1 MLISLQHAPSQAS
14 AQPHRLSGQP
24 HRPPQHSSFGK
35 CTRPKATALS
45 SDSHAES
52 GYTVIS
58 IGSKCTP
65 PPFRRGGGG
74 NAAAWAKKRSSILIE
89 SGFCE
94 PGNTTVRSSIHVPH
108 PSAQFLRLV
117 KAFSGPRCSKHPGQ
131 PQRRPHVQPEP
142 AMEAMVLRGGMTGKS
157 STPEGAGGLSREI

>member
-1 MLISLQHAPSQAS
+1 MVISLQAPSQAS

-52 GYTVIS
+52 GYTVMS
-58 IGSKCTP
+58 IGSKCMP

-74 NAAAWAKKRSSILIE
+74 NAAAWAKKRSSIPIE
-89 SGFCE
+89 SVFCE
-94 PGNTTVRSSIHVPH
+94 LDNTTLRSSIQVPH
-108 PSAQFLRLV
+108 PSAQSLWLTE
-117 KAFSGPRCSKHPGQ
+117 AFSGPRCSKHPGQ

-142 AMEAMVLRGGMTGKS
+142 AKEAMVLRGGMIGKS
-157 STPEGAGGLSREI
+157 CTLEGAGEFSGEI